1 MLIQSPSAHSS
12 VSIEDAFAYCASITQ
27 GHYENFP
34 VASLFLPEE
43 KRPYVQS
50 LYAFARK
57 ADDFADEG
65 KLPESERLASLNQ
78 WEDQLKQ
85 CYDLSPGEITHP
97 VFIALRETVSRLAIP
112 IDPLLQLLLAFK
124 MDVTK
129 HRFSDFDEILHYC
142 RHSANPV
149 GRLVL
154 MIFGYNDEKLFT
166 LSDNICTA
174 LQLAN
179 FWQDVAIDLQKNRVY
194 IPQSDLLKF
203 AVTEQNLRQRL
214 VDGRFKALL
223 EFEVGRTR
231 ELFYRGAEL
240 PRLVD
245 KDLRLELKLVW
256 FGGMTIL
263 RKIERAGY
271 DVLYRRPSIHALNK
285 FSILFNGLFRNDL
298 SRYKRKPQWD
308 LT

>member
-1 MLIQSPSAHSS
+1 MLIQSLPTSPVS
-12 VSIEDAFAYCASITQ
+12 VEEAFAYCASVTES
-27 GHYENFP
+27 HYENFP

-50 LYAFARK
+50 LYAFARQ

-65 KLPESERLASLNQ
+65 TLPKEERLALLDQ
-78 WEDQLKQ
+78 WEAQLRR
-85 CYDLSPGEITHP
+85 CYDPDPGETAHP
-97 VFIALRETVSRLAIP
+97 VFVALRETVNKLAIP
-112 IDPLLQLLLAFK
+112 IDPLLHLLTAFR

-129 HRFSDFDEILHYC
+129 HRFSTFDEIMHYC

-154 MIFGYNDEKLFT
+154 MIFGYRDEKLFA
-166 LSDNICTA
+166 LSDAICTA

-179 FWQDVAIDLQKNRVY
+179 FWQDVAVDLQKNRIY
-194 IPQSDLLKF
+194 IPVSDF
-203 AVTEQNLRQRL
+203 RRFGYTEQELRKGL
-214 VDGRFKALL
+214 VDDRFRALL
-223 EFEVGRTR
+223 RFEIERTR
-231 ELFYRGAEL
+231 ALFYIGAEL
-240 PRLVD
+240 PKLVD

-263 RKIERAGY
+263 RKTERVRY
-271 DVLYRRPSIHALNK
+271 DVFSRRPSIHVGNKIAILLNA
-285 FSILFNGLFRNDL
+285 LFRNEL
-298 SRYKRKPQWD
+298 SRYRRKPQWD